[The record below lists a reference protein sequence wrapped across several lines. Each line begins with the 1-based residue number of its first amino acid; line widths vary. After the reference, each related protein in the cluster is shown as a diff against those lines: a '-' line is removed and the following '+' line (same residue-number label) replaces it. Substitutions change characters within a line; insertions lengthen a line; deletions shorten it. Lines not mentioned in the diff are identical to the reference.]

1 MQERLLGK
9 NCLHCGT
16 AMWAEGY
23 IGDDIQLCHAC
34 YSVDTLLQYGY
45 VNADDLYE
53 FYHDK

>member
-9 NCLHCGT
+9 DCLHCGT

-53 FYHDK
+53 FYNDK